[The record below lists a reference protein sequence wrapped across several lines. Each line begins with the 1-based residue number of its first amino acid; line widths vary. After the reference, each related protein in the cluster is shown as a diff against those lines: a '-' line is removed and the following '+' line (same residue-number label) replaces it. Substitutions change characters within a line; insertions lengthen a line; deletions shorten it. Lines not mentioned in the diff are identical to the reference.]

1 MRIRTRLLLLILSI
15 LFPAVVVASVALWYV
30 YQEQRKAELAGTKEA
45 VRALSLLADRELLA
59 MEGILRTLAAAP
71 ALHRGDLRAFH
82 DQARRVAP
90 PGHSVIV
97 VTDLEGR
104 QLLNS
109 RQPFGGPLP
118 KGRSNL
124 MALRRVKGAQGTVV
138 SDLFVAPVGKRPD
151 IAVQI
156 PVQVDGRLRYYLAM
170 GLAAERLVPL
180 LVQQGLPQQWTA
192 SLTDRQGRVIARS
205 RDAQKYI
212 GMSVRP
218 ALRARIQAGEQS
230 GVHQGVTLSGIQTMA
245 FFSRAPL
252 SGWTVILSVPLE
264 EIRRPAIYAA
274 TGFAA
279 MIVVMLVLSI
289 AGAHWYARRTA
300 APIERLRRSAE
311 ALGAGEPVAALS
323 SGMAE
328 ADAVSRA
335 LADAAA
341 RIRDNEAELERKVA
355 EAVAAAE
362 RAQRALLQG
371 QKLEALGRLTAGI
384 AHDFNNVLQTLS
396 GALQLIPLTQDRARV
411 QALAGTC
418 QRAIARATTLTGQMR
433 SFGTVQDAR
442 LATIDPATA
451 VHNVLPMLRNALPN
465 NVELAL
471 DLQPAPEGLWP
482 VTIDPLQMELALLN
496 LVINA
501 RDAMPAGGKVS
512 VALRNET
519 LPAAA
524 QGQGQGQVQGQGQG
538 QGQAVELAPG
548 DYLRVSVADTGTGMS
563 QDTLA
568 RALEPFYTT
577 KGVDKGTGLGL
588 PQAYG
593 FAVQSNGR
601 LVLDSAPGS
610 GTTVTIWLPRAG
622 GAATA
627 VEEGAPAAPPDL
639 KAAEGLVL
647 FVEDDP
653 LVRETMLAALVTAGF
668 EVRAAA
674 SGDEALAVLESGAPV
689 RQVFSDIVMPG
700 AIGGVELARIVLTR
714 FPQVRIVLATGYTDS
729 RVNLPGVRLLAKP
742 YDIAELYQA
751 LR

>member
-15 LFPAVVVASVALWYV
+15 LFPAIVAASVAVWYV
-30 YQEQRKAELAGTKEA
+30 YQEQRKAEVAGMQEA
-45 VRALSLLADRELLA
+45 VRALSLLADSELLT
-59 MEGILRTLAAAP
+59 MEGILRTLATVP
-71 ALHRGDLRAFH
+71 ALQQGDFRAFH
-82 DQARRVAP
+82 EQARRVAP
-90 PGHSVIV
+90 PAYSVIV

-109 RQPFGGPLP
+109 RQPFGGAPVQG
-118 KGRSNL
+118 KSNL
-124 MALRRVKGAQGTVV
+124 MALRRAAGLEGTVV

-151 IAVQI
+151 IAVQV
-156 PVQVDGRLRYYLAM
+156 PVRIDGKLRYYLAM
-170 GLAAERLVPL
+170 GLAADRLVPL
-180 LVQQGLPQQWTA
+180 LVQQGLPPAWTA

-205 RDAQKYI
+205 RDAHKYI

-218 ALRARIQAGEQS
+218 ALRARIQAGERS
-230 GVHQGVTLSGIQTMA
+230 GVHQGVTLSGIETMA

-264 EIRRPAIYAA
+264 EMRRPAIYAA

-279 MIVVMLVLSI
+279 MTLLMLALSI
-289 AGAHWYARRTA
+289 GGAHWYARRTA
-300 APIERLRRSAE
+300 APIEQLRRCAE
-311 ALGAGEPVAALS
+311 ALGRGEPVVAVA

-328 ADAVSRA
+328 ADAVSAA
-335 LADAAA
+335 LADAGT

-396 GALQLIPLTQDRARV
+396 GALQLIPLTHDRARV
-411 QALAGTC
+411 QALAETC

-442 LATIDPATA
+442 LATVDPVTA
-451 VHNVLPMLRNALPN
+451 IHNVLPMLKNALPDS
-465 NVELAL
+465 VELSL
-471 DLQPAPEGLWP
+471 DLPAAPWP

-501 RDAMPAGGKVS
+501 RDAMPAGGKVG
-512 VALRNET
+512 VALSKQV
-519 LPAAA
+519 LPGPAH
-524 QGQGQGQVQGQGQG
+524 G
-538 QGQAVELAPG
+538 LAPG
-548 DYLRVSVADTGTGMS
+548 DYLRLSVTDTGTGMS
-563 QDTLA
+563 QETLA
-568 RALEPFYTT
+568 HALEPFYTT

-593 FAVQSNGR
+593 FATQSNGT
-601 LVLDSAPGS
+601 LVLDSVPGA
-610 GTTVTIWLPRAG
+610 GTTVTIWLPRAAADATVQ
-622 GAATA
+622 GAS
-627 VEEGAPAAPPDL
+627 APAVPPEL
-639 KAAEGLVL
+639 QCAEGLVL

-653 LVRETMLAALVTAGF
+653 LVRETMMAALATAGF
-668 EVRAAA
+668 EVQAAA
-674 SGDEALAVLESGAPV
+674 SGEEALAVLESGAPV
-689 RQVFSDIVMPG
+689 RQLCSDIVMPG

-714 FPQVRIVLATGYTDS
+714 YPEVRIVLATGYTDS
-729 RVNLPGVRLLAKP
+729 RVSLPGVRLLAKP
-742 YDIAELYQA
+742 YDIAELFQA

>member
-15 LFPAVVVASVALWYV
+15 LFPAVVAASVAVWYV
-30 YQEQRKAELAGTKEA
+30 YQEQRKAEVAGTREA
-45 VRALSLLADRELLA
+45 VRALALLADRELLA
-59 MEGILRTLAAAP
+59 MEGILRTLAASP
-71 ALHRGDLRAFH
+71 ALRKGDFATFH
-82 DQARRVAP
+82 DYARRVAP
-90 PGHSVIV
+90 PDQSVIV

-109 RQPFGGPLP
+109 RRPFGAPTPQG
-118 KGRSNL
+118 KSNL
-124 MALRRVKGAQGTVV
+124 MALRRMQGPQGTVV
-138 SDLFVAPVGKRPD
+138 SDLFIAPVGKRPD

-156 PVQVDGRLRYYLAM
+156 PVQVDGRLRHYLAM
-170 GLAAERLVPL
+170 GMAAERLVPL
-180 LVQQGLPQQWTA
+180 LVQQGLPPQWTA
-192 SLTDRQGRVIARS
+192 SLVDRQGRVIARS
-205 RDAQKYI
+205 RDAHKFI
-212 GMSVRP
+212 GMNVRP
-218 ALRARIQAGEQS
+218 ALRARILAGEPS
-230 GVHQGVTLSGIQTMA
+230 GVHQGVTLSGIDTMA

-252 SGWTVILSVPLE
+252 SGWTVILSVPLAE
-264 EIRRPAIYAA
+264 MRRPAIYAA
-274 TGFAA
+274 IGFTA
-279 MIVVMLVLSI
+279 MIALMLALSI
-289 AGAHWYARRTA
+289 TGAHWYARRTA

-335 LADAAA
+335 LADAGA

-411 QALAGTC
+411 QALAETC
-418 QRAIARATTLTGQMR
+418 QRAIARATALTGQMR

-442 LATIDPATA
+442 LATVDPATA
-451 VHNVLPMLRNALPN
+451 VHNVLPMLKNALPD
-465 NVELAL
+465 NVELVL
-471 DLQPAPEGLWP
+471 DLQEASEPLWP
-482 VTIDPLQMELALLN
+482 VTIDPLQLELALLN

-501 RDAMPAGGKVS
+501 RDAMPAGGKVH
-512 VALRNET
+512 VALRNEA
-519 LPAAA
+519 LPGAVQDQTARQAA
-524 QGQGQGQVQGQGQG
+524 G
-538 QGQAVELAPG
+538 LAPG
-548 DYLRVSVADTGTGMS
+548 DYLRVAVADSGTGMS
-563 QDTLA
+563 QETLA

-593 FAVQSNGR
+593 FATQSNGK
-601 LVLDSAPGS
+601 LVLDSAPGA
-610 GTTVTIWLPRAG
+610 GTTVTIWLPRAA
-622 GAATA
+622 GAAAA
-627 VEEGAPAAPPDL
+627 VADGAGTAPPEL
-639 KAAEGLVL
+639 QAAEGLVL

-668 EVRAAA
+668 DVRAAA

-714 FPQVRIVLATGYTDS
+714 YPHVRIVLASGYTDS

>member
-1 MRIRTRLLLLILSI
+1 MRIRTRLLMLILSI

-30 YQEQRKAELAGTKEA
+30 YQEQRKAEVAGTKEA

-59 MEGILRTLAAAP
+59 MDGILRTLAAAP
-71 ALHRGDLRAFH
+71 ALHRGDLRAFY

-97 VTDLEGR
+97 VTDPEGR

-124 MALRRVKGAQGTVV
+124 MALRRVKGPQGTVV

-156 PVQVDGRLRYYLAM
+156 PVEVDGRLRYYLAM

-279 MIVVMLVLSI
+279 MIVLMLALSI

-411 QALAGTC
+411 QALAETC

-442 LATIDPATA
+442 LATVDPAMA
-451 VHNVLPMLRNALPN
+451 VHNVLPMLKNALPN

-471 DLQPAPEGLWP
+471 DLQPAPDGLWP

-501 RDAMPAGGKVS
+501 RDAMPAGGRVS

-519 LPAAA
+519 LPAAV
-524 QGQGQGQVQGQGQG
+524 QGQVQGQGQ
-538 QGQAVELAPG
+538 AAELAPG

-593 FAVQSNGR
+593 FAVQSNGK

-627 VEEGAPAAPPDL
+627 VEEGARAASPDL
-639 KAAEGLVL
+639 QAAEGLVL

>member
-1 MRIRTRLLLLILSI
+1 MPIRTRLLLLILSI
-15 LFPAVVVASVALWYV
+15 LFPAVVVASVAVWYV
-30 YQEQRKAELAGTKEA
+30 YQEQRKAEVAGTREA

-59 MEGILRTLAAAP
+59 MEAVLRTLAASP
-71 ALHRGDLRAFH
+71 VLRHGDLRTFH
-82 DQARRVAP
+82 EQARLVAP
-90 PGHSVIV
+90 PSHSTV
-97 VTDLEGR
+97 VLMDLEGR
-104 QLLNS
+104 QLLNT
-109 RQPFGGPLP
+109 RHPFGGPP
-118 KGRSNL
+118 AQGRSNL
-124 MALRRVKGAQGTVV
+124 MALRRAQGPQGTVV
-138 SDLFVAPVGKRPD
+138 SDLFIAPVGKRPD

-156 PVQVDGRLRYYLAM
+156 PVRVDGQLRHYLAM
-170 GLAAERLVPL
+170 GMAAERLVPL
-180 LVQQGLPQQWTA
+180 LVQQGLPPQWTA
-192 SLTDRQGRVIARS
+192 SLADRQGRVIARS
-205 RDAQKYI
+205 RDAHKYI
-212 GMSVRP
+212 GMHVRP
-218 ALRARIQAGEQS
+218 ALRARILAGERA
-230 GVHQGVTLSGIQTMA
+230 GVHQGVTLSGTDTMA

-252 SGWTVILSVPLE
+252 SGWTVILSVPLD

-279 MIVVMLVLSI
+279 MIVLMLALSI

-311 ALGAGEPVAALS
+311 ALGAGEPVAALV

-335 LADAAA
+335 LADAGA

-411 QALAGTC
+411 QALADTC

-442 LATIDPATA
+442 LATVDPASA
-451 VHNVLPMLRNALPN
+451 VRNVLPMLKNALPD
-465 NVELAL
+465 NVELVL
-471 DLQPAPEGLWP
+471 DLQESPERPWP

-501 RDAMPAGGKVS
+501 RDAMPGGGKVG
-512 VALRNET
+512 VALRNEA
-519 LPAAA
+519 LADAVHGPAA
-524 QGQGQGQVQGQGQG
+524 GV
-538 QGQAVELAPG
+538 APG
-548 DYLRVSVADTGTGMS
+548 DYLRLSVTDTGTGMS

-568 RALEPFYTT
+568 HALEPFYTT

-593 FAVQSNGR
+593 FAIQSNGK
-601 LVLDSAPGS
+601 LVLDSSPGA
-610 GTTVTIWLPRAG
+610 GTTVTIWLPRAA
-622 GAATA
+622 GAADSA
-627 VEEGAPAAPPDL
+627 GDDARPAPPAL
-639 KAAEGLVL
+639 QAADGLVL

-668 EVRAAA
+668 EVHAAA

-714 FPQVRIVLATGYTDS
+714 YPHVRIVLATGYTDS

>member
-1 MRIRTRLLLLILSI
+1 MPIRTRLLLLILSI
-15 LFPAVVVASVALWYV
+15 LFPAVVVASVAVWYV
-30 YQEQRKAELAGTKEA
+30 YQEQRKAEQAGTKEA
-45 VRALSLLADRELLA
+45 VRALSLLADREVLA
-59 MEGILRTLAAAP
+59 IEGILRTLAASP
-71 ALHRGDLRAFH
+71 ALRDGDFRAFH
-82 DQARRVAP
+82 EQARSVAP
-90 PGHSVIV
+90 PQTSTVVIQ
-97 VTDLEGR
+97 DLEGR

-109 RQPFGGPLP
+109 RQPFGSTPPQGGSTLRELRQA
-118 KGRSNL
+118 KGEH
-124 MALRRVKGAQGTVV
+124 GTVV
-138 SDLFVAPVGKRPD
+138 SDLFMAPVGKRPD

-156 PVQVDGRLRYYLAM
+156 PVHIGGELRYYLAM
-170 GLAAERLVPL
+170 GMAAERLVPL
-180 LVQQGLPQQWTA
+180 LVQQGLPPQWTA
-192 SLTDRQGRVIARS
+192 SLVDRQGRVIARS
-205 RDAQKYI
+205 RDAGKYI

-218 ALRARIQAGEQS
+218 VLRGRILAGERS
-230 GVHQGVTLSGIQTMA
+230 GVHQGVTLSGIDTKA

-252 SGWTVILSVPLE
+252 SGWTVILSVPLD

-279 MIVVMLVLSI
+279 MIVLMLALSI

-311 ALGAGEPVAALS
+311 ALGAGEAVAALV

-335 LADAAA
+335 LADAGA
-341 RIRDNEAELERKVA
+341 RIRGNEAELERKVA

-411 QALAGTC
+411 QALAETC
-418 QRAIARATTLTGQMR
+418 QRAIVRATTLTGQMR

-442 LATIDPATA
+442 LATVDPATA
-451 VHNVLPMLRNALPN
+451 VHNVLPMLKNALPD
-465 NVELAL
+465 NVDLVL
-471 DLQPAPEGLWP
+471 DLQQVPEAPWP

-501 RDAMPAGGKVS
+501 RDAMPAGGRVS
-512 VALRNET
+512 VALRNEA
-519 LPAAA
+519 LPVA
-524 QGQGQGQVQGQGQG
+524 GQGQT
-538 QGQAVELAPG
+538 ADLAPG
-548 DYLRVSVADTGTGMS
+548 DYLRLSVTDTGTGMS

-568 RALEPFYTT
+568 HALEPFYTT

-593 FAVQSNGR
+593 FAVQSNGK
-601 LVLDSAPGS
+601 LVLDSTPGA
-610 GTTVTIWLPRAG
+610 GTTVTVWLPRAA
-622 GAATA
+622 GAAA
-627 VEEGAPAAPPDL
+627 AADDAGRAAPPEL
-639 KAAEGLVL
+639 QPAEGMVL

-653 LVRETMLAALVTAGF
+653 LVRETMLAALATAGF

-714 FPQVRIVLATGYTDS
+714 YPHVRIVLATGYTDS

>member
-15 LFPAVVVASVALWYV
+15 LFPAVLVASVALWYV
-30 YQEQRKAELAGTKEA
+30 YQEQRKAEVAGTREA

-59 MEGILRTLAAAP
+59 MDGILRTLAAAP
-71 ALHRGDLRAFH
+71 ALHRGDLRAFY

-124 MALRRVKGAQGTVV
+124 MALRRVKGPQGTVV

-156 PVQVDGRLRYYLAM
+156 PVQVDGQLRYYLAM

-279 MIVVMLVLSI
+279 MIVLMLALSM

-311 ALGAGEPVAALS
+311 ALGAGEPVAALR

-411 QALAGTC
+411 QALAETC

-442 LATIDPATA
+442 LATVDPAIA
-451 VHNVLPMLRNALPN
+451 VHNVLPMLKNALPN

-471 DLQPAPEGLWP
+471 DLQPAPDGLWP

-501 RDAMPAGGKVS
+501 RDAMPAGGRVS

-519 LPAAA
+519 LPAAV
-524 QGQGQGQVQGQGQG
+524 QGQVQGKGLAG
-538 QGQAVELAPG
+538 ELAPG

-610 GTTVTIWLPRAG
+610 GTTVTIWLPRAA

-627 VEEGAPAAPPDL
+627 VEEGTRAASPDL
-639 KAAEGLVL
+639 QAAEGLVL